1 MRLSNLVIAVLL
13 ISFLSCGHDKE
24 HKDQHS
30 DREQAEKVKHKTQ
43 GKQKRKQEHRQ
54 ASPVFHASHEPKKQD
69 APFSD
74 VVQVGQFYFLSG
86 QIGMDHST
94 RELVEG
100 GIEEQTR
107 QTLEN
112 IKAVL
117 EQHDLQ
123 LADVVKAMV
132 VLDDMADF
140 AAFNTVYRQYLPQ
153 KPART
158 TFAAKGL
165 AVGALVEIEVMAVKG
180 NKSQKA
186 QE

>member
-1 MRLSNLVIAVLL
+1 MNRLFSLMLVATLV
-13 ISFLSCGHDKE
+13 LSCGHQGDHGDHKEGHHKE
-24 HKDQHS
+24 HTSKQGG
-30 DREQAEKVKHKTQ
+30 EK
-43 GKQKRKQEHRQ
+43 KQKRQRVHMQKD
-54 ASPVFHASHEPKKQD
+54 SVVFHISHEPKKQD

-86 QIGMDHST
+86 QIGMDHSV

-100 GIEEQTR
+100 GIEAQTR

-117 EQHDLQ
+117 NHHGLEMS
-123 LADVVKAMV
+123 DVVKAMV

-140 AAFNTVYRQYLPQ
+140 AAFNGVYREYLPQ

-165 AVGALVEIEVMAVKG
+165 AVDALVEIEVMAFKP
-180 NKSQKA
+180 
-186 QE
+186 E